1 MSTVTLNKQV
11 VEPKWNTTQ
20 IQEEA
25 VRAHSM
31 LYLTA
36 MNTVAKLG
44 GEKAVQEFQTEMR
57 QHKVEHYK
65 KVGVKTPLE
74 LVKAMAEFEANV
86 FGSKIE
92 ISGDENKA
100 ELKYNQCAMWNAM
113 KNFGHLNAQQEE
125 QMGRSFEMCVQNL
138 AKEFGFKAET
148 KFEGDQTCVLHFSK

>member
-11 VEPKWNTTQ
+11 VEPTWNTTK

-25 VRAHSM
+25 VRMHSM
-31 LYLTA
+31 LFLTA
-36 MNTVAKLG
+36 MNNIAKLG
-44 GEKAVQEFQTEMR
+44 GEKAVQEFQAEMR

-92 ISGDENKA
+92 ITGDDTKA
-100 ELKYNQCAMWNAM
+100 ELKYNQCARWNAM
-113 KNFGHLNAQQEE
+113 KQHGHFSPEQEE
-125 QMGRSFEMCVQNL
+125 QMGKGFEMCVSNL

-148 KFEGDQTCVLHFSK
+148 KMEGETCVLHFSK